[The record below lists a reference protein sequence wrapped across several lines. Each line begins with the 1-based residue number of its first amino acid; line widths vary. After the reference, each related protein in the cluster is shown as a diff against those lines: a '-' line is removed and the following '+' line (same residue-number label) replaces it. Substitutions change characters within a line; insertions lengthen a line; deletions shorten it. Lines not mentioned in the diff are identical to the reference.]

1 MNTPHT
7 SFLMRAWLA
16 VATSLLVLLL
26 LVPRGAGAAI
36 VSRSPALAYDSTLN
50 VTWVTNASLFETLAL
65 GVGGAVSLAEDVYQN
80 DPYVESLPSEYSG
93 PRTVLGYPPHTH
105 LYELESV
112 VFVGAV
118 PVPYPDFR
126 RDPAT
131 PRVNFNWFAA
141 RAFVNYLNDTS
152 YLGHNDWRLPK
163 MLDGACVVGVNSG
176 SNNCE
181 GGPWNEV
188 QSLYQS
194 LGAQP
199 GTGFF
204 GLSDLSDYRK
214 FTGGLGQRDYWLSDQ
229 IERFVPVFDA
239 QGNIIGQTFAPNEFP
254 NALVA
259 GNALDGD
266 TFSADKRFRFFG
278 AMILR
283 DGDTLPTTD
292 NLGGNPSPVPLPAP
306 WTLLAAPAGLLGW
319 RARRA

>member
-1 MNTPHT
+1 
-7 SFLMRAWLA
+7 MRGWLA
-16 VATSLLVLLL
+16 VATGLLLLLL

-36 VSRSPALAYDSTLN
+36 ISRSPALAYDSTLN
-50 VTWVTNASLFETLAL
+50 VTWITDASLFDTLAL

-80 DPYVESLPSEYSG
+80 DPYVESLPSEHSG
-93 PRTVLGYPPHTH
+93 PRTVPGHPPGAY

-112 VFVGAV
+112 VSVGGV
-118 PVPYPDFR
+118 DVPYPDFR
-126 RDPAT
+126 REPA
-131 PRVNFNWFAA
+131 PQRVSLNWFAA
-141 RAFVNYLNDTS
+141 QAFVNYLNDTS
-152 YLGHNDWRLPK
+152 YLGHDDWRLPR
-163 MLDGACVVGVNSG
+163 MLDGACVVGVNVAG
-176 SNNCE
+176 SNCE

-199 GTGFF
+199 GIGFA
-204 GLSDLSDYRK
+204 GLSDPRDYRL
-214 FTGGLGQRDYWLSDQ
+214 FSGGLGQRDYWLEDE
-229 IERFVPVFDA
+229 IEAYVGVTDG
-239 QGNIIGQTFAPNEFP
+239 QGNLLGFSFMPGGYR

-259 GNALDGD
+259 GNASDGD

-306 WTLLAAPAGLLGW
+306 WTLLATAGACLFALRTR
-319 RARRA
+319 RARAPRPPI